1 MGAAPRVRGVF
12 SYAGPRR
19 LSDILKTELLAD
31 KSAVEIS
38 ALWTAYHDKKDNVH
52 GLTLNAAQGK
62 SVLSRAAQ
70 CPFFLHPVFRERG
83 HFMILSQFQAPNY
96 FLLAYLEDYRNDPA
110 RAQPLLTVSV
120 FDDLAEEHGLNLVRC
135 DVVSKG
141 IEDDEGYAICQRLLD
156 DYENEDN
163 FRTVHLFNK
172 KPDSFDVD
180 EFVKEK
186 ERQWRLLEE
195 RTR

>member
-1 MGAAPRVRGVF
+1 MARRASAPATLAGASMFRSGQASALLAPSLGRASATPSRRSPRAAAPRVRGVF

-70 CPFFLHPVFRERG
+70 
-83 HFMILSQFQAPNY
+83 
-96 FLLAYLEDYRNDPA
+96 
-110 RAQPLLTVSV
+110 
-120 FDDLAEEHGLNLVRC
+120 
-135 DVVSKG
+135 
-141 IEDDEGYAICQRLLD
+141 
-156 DYENEDN
+156 
-163 FRTVHLFNK
+163 
-172 KPDSFDVD
+172 
-180 EFVKEK
+180 
-186 ERQWRLLEE
+186 W
-195 RTR
+195 